1 MVKETTLTAEK
12 NPLVLVLPYLSS
24 IPLQTRTKLK
34 KSLQNILDCCKMQIV
49 FKNKTRLSKNFHFK
63 DRISKDLTSDV
74 VYKFQS
80 VLCNEFYYGE
90 NVRQLN
96 VRISEHVGIS
106 SLTTKKQVKPQNSS
120 VVDHLLFSNHS
131 ASYDNFTILTRK
143 EKKDFTRTEREHV
156 NTEINHI

>member
-24 IPLQTRTKLK
+24 IPLQPRTKLK
-34 KSLQNILDCCKMQIV
+34 KSLQNILEMQIV
-49 FKNKTRLSKNFHFK
+49 FKDKTRLSKNFHFK